1 MTNDNPLLNFAFD
14 FEDKKP
20 AVQVPSTNPLL
31 MFEPFVNDQGI
42 ESPLPNDV
50 ASWLMEQVTLRQLPS
65 YPPLEEICKQFG
77 FDRKFFQD
85 EILESLNSALKKKGW
100 DKFSA
105 PVVLGVG
112 RKNQLD
118 PFFVMAVELLIDP
131 IDKRSRTT
139 KLKAVGIS
147 SKRFNYLLEKE
158 EYRKYWDKKVSVV
171 ISQTKNFGD
180 LALARNVDNGD
191 LQSIKYYNELTGR
204 YRGQDETVINLMV
217 LLGRM
222 MEVLAKHV
230 EPQILAVIA
239 DELDNVIDVKPKD
252 SLVGESR
259 QKELEVG

>member
-14 FEDKKP
+14 FEEAKP

-42 ESPLPNDV
+42 ESPLPTDV

-65 YPPLEEICKQFG
+65 YPPLEEICKQFN

-85 EILESLNSALKKKGW
+85 EILEPLNSALKKKGW

-147 SKRFNYLLEKE
+147 SKRFNYLLEKD
-158 EYRKYWDKKVSVV
+158 EYRKYWDKKVATVL
-171 ISQTKNFGD
+171 SQTKNFGD

-204 YRGQDETVINLMV
+204 YRGNDETVVNLMV